1 MANPFLGNLETLN
14 QLGFFNFLFPFLLA
28 LAISF
33 GALEFALG
41 GGTDKAKRVLPKS
54 ATALISIIIAFFV
67 MNYTGGIGSS
77 VVIFFSKLF
86 GQGMIV
92 AVVILMIAILLGLF
106 GIRPSDL
113 QEKKKPTN
121 FFIAIVGIIVL
132 IGFAIFAGAGSSF
145 GFANFNLDQNFW
157 SVIIFV
163 AILGFV
169 MWSLTKESGGEG
181 GGEKK
186 T

>member
-1 MANPFLGNLETLN
+1 MANPFLGNLATLD

-41 GGTDKAKRVLPKS
+41 GDKAKRVLPKS

-67 MNYTGGIGSS
+67 MNYTGGLGSS

-145 GFANFNLDQNFW
+145 GFTNFNLDQNFW

-169 MWSLTKESGGEG
+169 MWSLTKESGE

-186 T
+186 PV